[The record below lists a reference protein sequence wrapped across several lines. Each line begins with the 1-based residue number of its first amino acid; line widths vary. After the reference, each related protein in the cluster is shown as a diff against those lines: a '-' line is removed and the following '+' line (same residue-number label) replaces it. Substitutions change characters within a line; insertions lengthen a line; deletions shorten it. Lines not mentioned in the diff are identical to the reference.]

1 MYVYGKLGFHFQM
14 IFRTYLIPH
23 RNGWYYSWMLMP
35 SEYGPIVL
43 DPSLIFGHQ
52 NHGKDTRDDEQAV
65 STVADG
71 PLSPNR

>member
-1 MYVYGKLGFHFQM
+1 
-14 IFRTYLIPH
+14 
-23 RNGWYYSWMLMP
+23 ML
-35 SEYGPIVL
+35 SEDGPIVL
-43 DPSLIFGHQ
+43 HSSLIVGHH